1 MASGNHR
8 SPFHLQL
15 QSKKNDLTGNLK
27 REMFFIYVLG
37 EHTHTH
43 TLRDTHGQD
52 NNSNNTGNSGRPNR
66 YMKNIKDVGRT
77 FKCFLFVRWNRRG
90 GGVSLCTKI
99 CGKLHLTIYRIFIIF
114 PNFIYIFSYFHV
126 LSLRAGRSN
135 VKNTGIHGNLQTKTT
150 SQRSRDPWRPIGRN
164 LFFQI
169 CERRENLSYFYLF
182 FFLGNESAADSIS
195 DPPPCH
201 QILKVGNGKKC
212 ESRPF

>member
-15 QSKKNDLTGNLK
+15 QSKKNVLTGNLK

-126 LSLRAGRSN
+126 LSLRTGRSN

-164 LFFQI
+164 
-169 CERRENLSYFYLF
+169 F
-182 FFLGNESAADSIS
+182 FFSNLRAA
-195 DPPPCH
+195 
-201 QILKVGNGKKC
+201 GKF
-212 ESRPF
+212 ELFLSFFF